1 MSTQLSVG
9 IGFYLRCSLL
19 RLRVFSIL
27 SGNVISVEVRQIYTA
42 TCHLVY
48 ASILVQPEFINAV
61 SLFELLEISVRNSL
75 FPIFIRQF
83 SDLVFHFG
91 KVQTYIPFP
100 FPVADDIPVGR
111 EFPSLLETSP
121 MFRQTVERPV
131 DKSVAP
137 ADSGWIN
144 LNSKSSECLL

>member
-83 SDLVFHFG
+83 SDLVFTLERFKPTFHSHSRLRMISPSAENSHPYWKRLQCFARRWKG
-91 KVQTYIPFP
+91 LSMSQWHRQIV
-100 FPVADDIPVGR
+100 VG
-111 EFPSLLETSP
+111 
-121 MFRQTVERPV
+121 
-131 DKSVAP
+131 
-137 ADSGWIN
+137 
-144 LNSKSSECLL
+144 

>member
-9 IGFYLRCSLL
+9 IGFLPSVLFFSVYGC
-19 RLRVFSIL
+19 FSIL

-121 MFRQTVERPV
+121 MFRQTVESLSMSQWHRQIV
-131 DKSVAP
+131 V
-137 ADSGWIN
+137 G
-144 LNSKSSECLL
+144 

>member
-9 IGFYLRCSLL
+9 IGFLRFGALFSVYGC
-19 RLRVFSIL
+19 FSIL

-111 EFPSLLETSP
+111 EFPSFIGNVSNVSP
-121 MFRQTVERPV
+121 DGGKACR
-131 DKSVAP
+131 
-137 ADSGWIN
+137 
-144 LNSKSSECLL
+144 